1 MLCLSLFLLRTEV
14 GESPDPIL
22 WTLGRKA
29 GQPGLLFRGGQHIW
43 LGKNGLDIFPSL
55 LKWVSPVYK
64 LNKVL
69 EGEQIKKKKPG
80 MRRCPVPVPGA
91 GVEGKGKEEVKTECP
106 MSQDKWD
113 RSQWWWHRTGGW
125 PRSHNDGEITDLWLN
140 SGGGSLGEVEQ
151 IIYSWELWQV
161 PAIPTRGSR
170 RASLTSSEKQKKR
183 KKEVCFRIWSVS

>member
-1 MLCLSLFLLRTEV
+1 MSLSCVQTQQGV
-14 GESPDPIL
+14 
-22 WTLGRKA
+22 W
-29 GQPGLLFRGGQHIW
+29 RGT
-43 LGKNGLDIFPSL
+43 N
-55 LKWVSPVYK
+55 
-64 LNKVL
+64 
-69 EGEQIKKKKPG
+69 KKKKPG

-170 RASLTSSEKQKKR
+170 RAFTYFIWKTEEKKKR
-183 KKEVCFRIWSVS
+183 SVFPNLKCKLVLCSWGRHLKASGKKWGQLPPGPLSMKSVYCDLDSRADTAPL